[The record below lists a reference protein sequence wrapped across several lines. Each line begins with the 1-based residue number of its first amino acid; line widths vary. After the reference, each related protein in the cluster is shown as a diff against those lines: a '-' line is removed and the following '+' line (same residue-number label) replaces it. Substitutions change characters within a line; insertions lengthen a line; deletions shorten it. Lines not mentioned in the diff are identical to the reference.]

1 MVDFLNTAKAYS
13 EIEGIVSR
21 AENDLVLISPYL
33 QIPRPF
39 MERLHYASDRKGVN
53 IVIVCRRESLK
64 REEFNDLK
72 NITRL
77 DLLDSPHLHAKC
89 FYNEARMVVTSL
101 NLYKYS
107 QINNREMGL
116 LLTKET
122 DASAFDEAVEEA
134 EFIIETSR
142 PIRVNKPL
150 QKERRESGRSAHF
163 QTRSTVSDVL
173 SADVGASLKTAF
185 PTFSKLF
192 GVKEQD
198 NMKLRD

>member
-1 MVDFLNTAKAYS
+1 MVEFLNTAKAYS
-13 EIEGIVSR
+13 AIEGIVSR

-33 QIPRPF
+33 QIPRSF
-39 MERLHYASDRKGVN
+39 VERLHYASDRKSVN

-89 FYNEARMVVTSL
+89 FYNETCMVVTSL
-101 NLYKYS
+101 NLYEHS

-116 LLTKET
+116 LLTKEMDT
-122 DASAFDEAVEEA
+122 IAFDEAVEEA
-134 EFIIETSR
+134 EFIIETAQ

-150 QKERRESGRSAHF
+150 QKERRESGYSRRFQAH
-163 QTRSTVSDVL
+163 STVGDIL
-173 SADVGASLKTAF
+173 NANVGASLKSAF

-192 GVKEQD
+192 GVKDSSEGRF
-198 NMKLRD
+198 RD